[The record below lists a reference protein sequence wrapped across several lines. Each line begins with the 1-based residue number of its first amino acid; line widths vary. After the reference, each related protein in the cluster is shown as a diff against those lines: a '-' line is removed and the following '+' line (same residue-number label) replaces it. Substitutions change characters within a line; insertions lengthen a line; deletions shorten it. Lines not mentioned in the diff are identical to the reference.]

1 MASGT
6 LAFAVEAICVPAVTS
21 ISVGGVPMVCIEIP
35 GEVDVPDDGDN
46 PDDVEDDPG
55 IKRFCMAFVLCELDS
70 APLPA
75 LPLPSPSAIDVD
87 VEGLAEFGLF
97 RSSDARKDDNVSG
110 ALDTILEPGEA
121 LLGAEPPPVPEF
133 PDDAGAAL
141 KRSGFSR
148 LNLSAASGFDN
159 VCPLASFC

>member
-6 LAFAVEAICVPAVTS
+6 LVFVVEAVCVPAVTS
-21 ISVGGVPMVCIEIP
+21 MSVGGVPMVCIEIP
-35 GEVDVPDDGDN
+35 GEVDVPDDD
-46 PDDVEDDPG
+46 EDDPG

-75 LPLPSPSAIDVD
+75 LPLPSPSAVDVD

-110 ALDTILEPGEA
+110 ALETMLV
-121 LLGAEPPPVPEF
+121 PVPELVGLAVV
-133 PDDAGAAL
+133 PELGEGL
-141 KRSGFSR
+141 NRSGFSR
-148 LNLSAASGFDN
+148 LNLSAASGLDN
-159 VCPLASFC
+159 FCPLASFC

>member
-6 LAFAVEAICVPAVTS
+6 LAFAVEVVCIPAVTS
-21 ISVGGVPMVCIEIP
+21 MSVGGVPMVCIEIP

-55 IKRFCMAFVLCELDS
+55 IKRFCMALVLCELDS

-87 VEGLAEFGLF
+87 VEGLTEFGLF
-97 RSSDARKDDNVSG
+97 RSSDTRKDDNVSG
-110 ALDTILEPGEA
+110 ALETMLV
-121 LLGAEPPPVPEF
+121 LVPELVDLAVVPELVEGF
-133 PDDAGAAL
+133 L
-141 KRSGFSR
+141 NRSGFSR
-148 LNLSAASGFDN
+148 LNLSAASGLDN
-159 VCPLASFC
+159 GCPLASFC